1 MASLDSGYTVY
12 MGGIL
17 QPESEGDGV
26 YEDLLCTNLDF
37 LTDTNGCKW
46 KWTSNDDYAH
56 CTQALEFAQSC
67 GMEYRV
73 EIQLDSFGHKKTS
86 SRCNLQR
93 ILGARNWTSPFMSKQ
108 YMFWQR
114 IN

>member
-17 QPESEGDGV
+17 QPESEGDEV

-46 KWTSNDDYAH
+46 KWTSNDDYAQ

-73 EIQLDSFGHKKTS
+73 EILWVSFGSQNYPVLIKS
-86 SRCNLQR
+86 VAIDNIGNRC
-93 ILGARNWTSPFMSKQ
+93 MH
-108 YMFWQR
+108 
-114 IN
+114 